1 MSKYVKTLRQTLK
14 EMCYSPYLDDYSDDY
29 SSIKIWKAKFD
40 IRILGLFKV
49 PLKSLVSQGFTPS
62 HAATLLFPPLAQ
74 VSPLK
79 RSTPVLTSHFLLI
92 LYK

>member
-14 EMCYSPYLDDYSDDY
+14 EMCYSPYLDDY